1 MKKIALTL
9 FATIGLIAL
18 SYGQY
23 IDQALIFSQQNYGST
38 ARSKAMGNAMGA
50 IGGDFSTLSIN
61 PAGIGIYIRSELST
75 TLDVL
80 GVTNTK
86 ATYQGQAADA
96 RNNNFNFRN
105 LGYVFANPTQNG
117 GSGLVSFNFG
127 VGFNKLNNFNQT
139 VTVSATGS
147 PHSRMDQFAQNTN
160 GITST
165 NLFDENNPYQ
175 SGVPW
180 ESKLAWENYVID
192 VANPDVNGVG
202 NQYQSIL
209 YQNELVNQNLT
220 INKEG
225 FLNEYVFSFGANFN
239 HKLYVG
245 ATIGMQD
252 LYYNETSTYSE
263 DGGFGYFDYS
273 KSASTRGFGY
283 NFKLGVIY
291 KPIPALRLGA
301 AIHTPTFFDFKE
313 TYSDVMSSDL
323 KNVSTDANGS
333 HKAETPLGDYGYKMD
348 TPTRMIGSIAYQF
361 GKKGMLSFD
370 FENVDYS
377 KMQYRNG
384 RDGYNFSS
392 ENTNLTTIYRSVT
405 NLRFGGEFKPVD
417 VVSLRA
423 GY

>member
-1 MKKIALTL
+1 M
-9 FATIGLIAL
+9 
-18 SYGQY
+18 
-23 IDQALIFSQQNYGST
+23 
-38 ARSKAMGNAMGA
+38 
-50 IGGDFSTLSIN
+50 
-61 PAGIGIYIRSELST
+61 
-75 TLDVL
+75 
-80 GVTNTK
+80 
-86 ATYQGQAADA
+86 
-96 RNNNFNFRN
+96 
-105 LGYVFANPTQNG
+105 
-117 GSGLVSFNFG
+117 
-127 VGFNKLNNFNQT
+127 
-139 VTVSATGS
+139 
-147 PHSRMDQFAQNTN
+147 
-160 GITST
+160 
-165 NLFDENNPYQ
+165 
-175 SGVPW
+175 
-180 ESKLAWENYVID
+180 
-192 VANPDVNGVG
+192 ANPDVNGVG